1 MARRVSIYAR
11 TSVSSRIALEEV
23 TTFHA
28 ALKAC
33 VKLGI
38 DRSFLLYLFGY
49 LALRFQLSTYG
60 VATNLDVFDEKY
72 LLAGCRFLVYFVA
85 AVPNILIIVLVLAA
99 VGYLPYKLVPATFK
113 GCLTHWASG
122 WCARPAHLPLLGV
135 VFGTILVQF
144 VLRKCLAFGN
154 LLFAKQLPDRWLSS
168 ILLASDEEQS
178 LYFSGLVAGT
188 LLTAGILLY
197 VLRCGTASTPSAS

>member
-1 MARRVSIYAR
+1 M
-11 TSVSSRIALEEV
+11 TDLWKDL
-23 TTFHA
+23 TG
-28 ALKAC
+28 
-33 VKLGI
+33 KLGNLVGKWTVYAAFG
-38 DRSFLLYLFGY
+38 SFLLYLFGY

-72 LLAGCRFLVYFVA
+72 VFAGCRFLVYFVA

-122 WCARPAHLPLLGV
+122 WCARPARLPLLGL

-154 LLFAKQLPDRWLSS
+154 LLLAKQLPDRWLSS

-178 LYFSGLVAGT
+178 LYFSGLVA
-188 LLTAGILLY
+188 A
-197 VLRCGTASTPSAS
+197 RS